1 MEKRYKCT
9 QPKVLP
15 RTKSKPNETGLVWR
29 GGATARVRDYF
40 KTKIVAIDVKSA
52 TTMEQVRG
60 IEPPYQAWEACVLPM
75 NYTCIF
81 N

>member
-1 MEKRYKCT
+1 MRPAE
-9 QPKVLP
+9 
-15 RTKSKPNETGLVWR
+15 GLAKNQTEAQR
-29 GGATARVRDYF
+29 KRVRFGEEERRCEWAMIF
-40 KTKIVAIDVKSA
+40 KIKIVANDMQSA

-75 NYTCIF
+75 NYTCLF